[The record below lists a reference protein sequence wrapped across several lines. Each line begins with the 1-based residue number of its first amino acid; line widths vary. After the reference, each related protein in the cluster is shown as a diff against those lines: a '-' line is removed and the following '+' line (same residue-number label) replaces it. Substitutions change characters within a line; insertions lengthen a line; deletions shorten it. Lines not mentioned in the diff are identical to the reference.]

1 MKTQKLAKFL
11 PIFGLKVG
19 RKCARFDLL
28 AVIAQVVEHRLGKT
42 KVISANLINGSM
54 QINFQFAISNFQ
66 SRSNV
71 SMINVN

>member
-1 MKTQKLAKFL
+1 
-11 PIFGLKVG
+11 
-19 RKCARFDLL
+19 
-28 AVIAQVVEHRLGKT
+28 
-42 KVISANLINGSM
+42 M